1 MKLVETFAE
10 FKAGKNIDRPTML
23 RVLEDVFRSLIK
35 KKYASDENFNVI
47 VNAQK

>member
-23 RVLEDVFRSLIK
+23 CECSKMYFRSLIRK
-35 KKYASDENFNVI
+35 EIWF
-47 VNAQK
+47 